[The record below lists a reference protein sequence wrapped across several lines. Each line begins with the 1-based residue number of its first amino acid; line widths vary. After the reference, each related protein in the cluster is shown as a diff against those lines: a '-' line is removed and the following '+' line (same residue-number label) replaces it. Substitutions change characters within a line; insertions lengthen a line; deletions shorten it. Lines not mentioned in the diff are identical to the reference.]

1 MAEPIHLIIDS
12 DCGVDD
18 AVALWYAL
26 ESPRFEI
33 ALICSVHGNVGHAA
47 VARNL
52 ARVLGAAGRSDIP
65 LALGASEA
73 LAGSPVPDRA
83 SFVHGED
90 GLGDAGLPD
99 FEIAPHPLPADQAII
114 DLCRRDP
121 GKYTLA
127 ALGPATNIAR
137 ALRLEPELSALLGDF
152 IYMGGTF
159 NLPGN
164 VSPVASFNVAGDPLA
179 AKEMVNAA
187 WLKPPRMLTF
197 DVMKATTFGGAEVAL
212 LQEGRTPAA
221 RFLREPLRHY
231 HAATAKANAGGRM
244 VCPDMLT
251 MVWLANPDA
260 IDSGLYPID
269 VDAGRDAAWG
279 MTVVDLRSPALLE
292 DAMRR
297 TVDPVVQPTAVWEMS
312 RSADEKVFRAAF
324 ASLLAD

>member
-1 MAEPIHLIIDS
+1 MPEPIHLIIDS

-18 AVALWYAL
+18 AVAVWYAL
-26 ESPRFEI
+26 TSPQFEV
-33 ALICSVHGNVGHAA
+33 ALICSVHGNVGHDA

-52 ARVLGAAGRSDIP
+52 ARVMGAAGRTDIP
-65 LALGASEA
+65 LALGAADA
-73 LAGSPVPDRA
+73 LAGSPVPERA
-83 SFVHGED
+83 SFVHGAD

-99 FEIAPHPLPADQAII
+99 FDIEPHPLPADQAII
-114 DLCRRDP
+114 DLCRREP
-121 GKYTLA
+121 GKYTVA

-137 ALRLEPELSALLGDF
+137 ALRLEPALPELVKDF

-187 WLKPPRMLTF
+187 WPRPPRMLTF
-197 DVMKATTFGGAEVAL
+197 DVMKATTFGDSELSL
-212 LQEGRTPAA
+212 LSEGRTPAA

-231 HAATAKANAGGRM
+231 HAVTAKANAGGRM
-244 VCPDMLT
+244 VCPDLLT
-251 MVWLANPDA
+251 MVWLAHPDA
-260 IDSGLYPID
+260 VDSGLYPLD

-279 MTVVDLRSPALLE
+279 MTVVDHRSQALKD

-297 TVDPVVQPTAVWEMS
+297 TVDPAVQPTAVWEIS
-312 RSADEKVFRAAF
+312 RSADENAFRAAF
-324 ASLLAD
+324 ASLLTA